1 MVLAIDSRKMQDLY
15 TYAIPK
21 DFSSQVKV
29 GTLVLVPVK
38 NSLMRGIVVELTD
51 KTPVVKFKIKGIVS
65 VYGPERILDEK
76 GIKLAQWIAQYFHS
90 TLYSAIRLLFWD
102 LKTFKIET
110 EYTINNHDAFFDY
123 IHQKVGLFGKPKT
136 TQKLNTLLT
145 RRKLKSLLK
154 SCEVYPGEQDKLVD
168 DLLERGLIR
177 PSYHLAKG
185 KVREEKSRYLPAD
198 PLPAE
203 PGLTPKEEE
212 IFLAISDWNNPV
224 TWEELKNQFPKGR
237 QHFTSIIKKGFL
249 IESHITKHADS
260 LSDESKDIK
269 LTKEQ
274 KKTSDEIIYSIENG
288 LSQTYLLE
296 GVTGSGKTE
305 VYLECAKNAILKGSV
320 IVLVPEIVLTL
331 QIVQRFKQHFGKELF
346 VLHSGLGQSQL
357 KRNWEVLR
365 GSKNRIV
372 IGPRSALF
380 APLTDVKLI
389 VIDEEHEPAYK
400 QERSPRYH
408 ARDVARKMS
417 SIRKATLVLGSATPS
432 IESRYLAEKKTYKF
446 LELTKRIYKG
456 GLPKV
461 ELLSLA
467 SGSVDGPS
475 YLTSRLVN
483 ELRKTLDKGK
493 QALLF
498 LNQRGFSPSIICAS
512 CGYTPKCKHCDIS
525 YTYHSRDNM
534 LLCHH
539 CDSRIP
545 YPSGCDLCGAD
556 KILKLGF
563 GTQRVEEDVAKY
575 FPDADIY
582 RLDRD
587 IASRGGIDGG
597 SQAVIKKFFE
607 NHGDILI
614 GTQMI
619 GKGLD
624 LPDVELVGIISSDTS
639 LNIPDFRAAERTFQ
653 LITQVAGRAGRRD
666 IKGLVILQ
674 SYKHGHY
681 AIECARMQDYELF
694 YEKEIEMRKIF
705 KYPPFSNLARIL
717 FRGKEHSDVR
727 EQIKFAVKV
736 LNELQNRKAIHLMDL
751 TGPCPAPLGRIAG
764 KFRHHIILKAK
775 SVSILADAINR
786 LENRMNLKKGVWM
799 DVDINPI
806 NMM

>member
-1 MVLAIDSRKMQDLY
+1 
-15 TYAIPK
+15 
-21 DFSSQVKV
+21 
-29 GTLVLVPVK
+29 
-38 NSLMRGIVVELTD
+38 
-51 KTPVVKFKIKGIVS
+51 
-65 VYGPERILDEK
+65 DEK
-76 GIKLAQWIAQYFHS
+76 GIELALWISQYFHS

-102 LKTFKIET
+102 LKTFRIET
-110 EYTINNHDAFFDY
+110 EYTINDQEAFFEY
-123 IHQKVGLFGKPKT
+123 IHHKVGLFGKPKRT
-136 TQKLNTLLT
+136 TNIDSLLT
-145 RRKLKSLLK
+145 KRQLKSLLK
-154 SCEVYPGEQDKLVD
+154 SCDVYPGEQDKLID
-168 DLLERGLIR
+168 DLFETGLIR
-177 PSYHLAKG
+177 PSYHLEKG
-185 KVREEKSRYLPAD
+185 KVRVEKTGYLPD
-198 PLPAE
+198 ENPPVDSE
-203 PGLTPKEEE
+203 LTQKEEE
-212 IFLAISDWNNPV
+212 IYLAISDWNSPV
-224 TWEELKNQFPKGR
+224 TWEELKDQFPKGR
-237 QHFTSIIKKGFL
+237 RQFTSILKKGFL
-249 IESHITKHADS
+249 VESHIAKHEGFC
-260 LSDESKDIK
+260 SDESKEIK
-269 LTKEQ
+269 LTREQ
-274 KKTSDEIIYSIENG
+274 VKATDEINYSIEHD
-288 LSQTYLLE
+288 LSHSFLLE

-305 VYLECAKNAILKGSV
+305 VYLECAKKALNKGSI

-331 QIVQRFKQHFGKELF
+331 QIVQRFKHHFGNELF
-346 VLHSGLGQSQL
+346 VLHSGLGQSRL

-389 VIDEEHEPAYK
+389 IIDEEHEPAYK

-408 ARDVARKMS
+408 ARDVARKMAS
-417 SIRKATLVLGSATPS
+417 LRNATLVLGSATPS
-432 IESRYLAEKKTYKF
+432 IESRYLAEKETYKL
-446 LELTKRIYKG
+446 LELTKRIFKG

-461 ELLSLA
+461 EMLSLT
-467 SGSVDGPS
+467 SGPIEGPH

-483 ELRKTLDKGK
+483 ELRSTLDKGK

-498 LNQRGFSPSIICAS
+498 LNQRGFSPSLVCAS

-525 YTYHSRDNM
+525 YTYHSRDNL

-545 YPSGCDLCGAD
+545 YPRECQICGGD
-556 KILKLGF
+556 RLLKIGF

-597 SQAVIKKFFE
+597 GQAVMKNFFE

-624 LPDVELVGIISSDTS
+624 LPDVELVGVISADTS

-681 AIECARMQDYELF
+681 AIECARMQDFELF
-694 YEKEIEMRKIF
+694 YEKEIEMRRIF
-705 KYPPFSNLARIL
+705 NYPPFSNLARIL
-717 FRGKEHSDVR
+717 FRGSEHSDVR
-727 EQIKFAVKV
+727 EQIDFAVKV
-736 LNELQNRKAIHLMDL
+736 LNELQHRKAIHLMDL
-751 TGPCPAPLGRIAG
+751 MGPCPAPLGRIAG

-775 SVSILADAINR
+775 NVSMLIDAIDR